1 MPTLEVAMRRFY
13 FVLAIVVAGLAN
25 WNAVAQQNLPTLPQP
40 RLQSVFPSGGKTG
53 STVEVTFTG
62 TDLEEPEGLFF
73 SHPGLKAEPIIP
85 PAPPAPK
92 VDPKQPAPKQPM
104 PALKPVIT
112 KFKVTIAL
120 DTPLGMHDVRLVNK
134 WGVSNP
140 RPFVIGDLPEVNE
153 IEPNN
158 DVAQAQKVE
167 LNCVVN
173 GVINAPTDVDY
184 FTFTGKKGQRVL
196 LQAAASSIDSRAKPA
211 VEVYDAD
218 GNRLAFNRN
227 YNEYDALADV
237 TLPADG
243 SYWVRL
249 FEFTHTAGNP
259 DYYYRLTITTGPW
272 IDAMMPPMLEP
283 GKATPVTIWGRNLPG
298 GQPDPT
304 AVVDGRVLEKITVSL
319 TAPADPLAQQR
330 LVFSGHVPPVMSAQD
345 GFEYRIKG
353 PVGMSNAYLLQFARA
368 PVTLETEPND
378 KPEAAQAINVPC
390 EVAGRIDKRDDRDWY
405 SFTAKKG
412 DSYFIDLFA
421 ERLGSPGDFYFI
433 IKPADP
439 KANVMAEMD
448 DNAEQLHPQQFY
460 TRSSDPQPYK
470 FDVPQDG
477 KYLVMVSARDAGTDF
492 GPRNL
497 YRLRITPAK
506 PDFRL
511 IVMPMSPNLPE
522 AAVLRANGEEG
533 FDVFVWRL
541 DGFDAPITLS
551 VEGLPAGVSGAPQQI
566 GSAQKHATL
575 ILSTK
580 AEAAAAVAA
589 ISVKGTAVFKG
600 ETLVREARPAT
611 ITWTTPPQQ
620 NIPAITRMDRQLV
633 VAVRDKA
640 PFRIEPVTPAIT
652 TKPGDKATI
661 NLKVTRLWPELKA
674 PIAVQSIT
682 VPPGNQPLVPGL
694 VFNNNQ
700 PLTIAA
706 DKNDGSAVLQVGA
719 NVLPGVYSLV
729 LRGSA
734 PFQFEKAPKAQKV
747 NTGLVQPSVPITVT
761 IVPTQLGTFT
771 PTMPNPNIKVGASG
785 EILVKVARLYGYAGE
800 YKLKLVLP
808 KGVDGVT
815 VADAVIP
822 AGKDETKF
830 VVQVGANTK
839 PGNLAGIVIQATAQY
854 DEKTPITQEVKFQGF
869 NVVK

>member
-1 MPTLEVAMRRFY
+1 MRRFT
-13 FVLAIVVAGLAN
+13 FAWVVLTAAFTAGS
-25 WNAVAQQNLPTLPQP
+25 AVAQQNLPTLPQP
-40 RLQSVFPSGGKTG
+40 RLQSVFPSGGKAG
-53 STVEVTFTG
+53 ATVEVSFTG
-62 TDLEEPEGLFF
+62 TDLEDPESLFF

-85 PAPPAPK
+85 PPLPAPK

-104 PALKPVIT
+104 PAPKPVIT
-112 KFKVTIAL
+112 KFKVTIAA

-140 RPFVIGDLPEVNE
+140 RPFVVGDLPEVNE
-153 IEPNN
+153 VEPNN
-158 DVAQAQKVE
+158 DVTQAQKVE
-167 LNCVVN
+167 LNSVIN

-184 FTFTGKKGQRVL
+184 FTFAGKKGQRVL
-196 LQAAASSIDSRAKPA
+196 LHVAASSIDSRAKPA
-211 VEVYDAD
+211 VEVYDAA
-218 GNRLAFNRN
+218 GNRLAFGRN
-227 YNEYDALADV
+227 YSEYDALADV
-237 TLPADG
+237 PLPAEG
-243 SYWVRL
+243 SYFVRL

-259 DYYYRLTITTGPW
+259 DHFYRLTLTTGPW

-298 GQPDPT
+298 GQADPA
-304 AVVDGRVLEKITVSL
+304 AVVDGRVLEKISVSI
-319 TAPADPLAQQR
+319 TAPTDPAAQQK
-330 LVFSGHVPPVMSAQD
+330 LSFSGHIPPVMSAQD
-345 GFEYRIKG
+345 GFEYRLKG
-353 PVGMSNAYLLQFARA
+353 PAGMSNAYLLQFARA
-368 PVTLETEPND
+368 PIVLETEPND
-378 KPEAAQAINVPC
+378 KPEAAQAINLPC

-412 DSYFIDLFA
+412 DTYFIDLFA
-421 ERLGSPGDFYFI
+421 ERLGSPGDFYFT

-439 KANVMAEMD
+439 KSNVMAEMD

-470 FDVPQDG
+470 FDAPQDG

-492 GPRNL
+492 GPRNV

-506 PDFRL
+506 PDYRL
-511 IVMPMSPNLPE
+511 IVMPMSPHQPE
-522 AAVLRANGEEG
+522 AAILRSNGEEG

-551 VEGLPAGVSGAPQQI
+551 VDGLPAGVTCAPQQI
-566 GSAQKHATL
+566 GSTQKHASL

-580 AEAAAAVAA
+580 ADAPAVVAA
-589 ISVKGTAVFKG
+589 IRVKGTAVYKG
-600 ETLVREARPAT
+600 ETVVREARPAT
-611 ITWTTPPQQ
+611 ITWQTPPQQ

-640 PFRIEPVTPAIT
+640 PFRIEPVTAAIT
-652 TKPGDKATI
+652 SKPGDKATI
-661 NLKVTRLWPELKA
+661 NLKVTRIWPELKA
-674 PIAVQSIT
+674 PIAVQAIT

-700 PLTIAA
+700 PLTIAP
-706 DKNDGSAVLQVGA
+706 DKNDGNAVLQIGA
-719 NVLPGVYSLV
+719 NVQPGVYSLV

-761 IVPTQLGTFT
+761 IVPTQLGAFT
-771 PTMPNPNIKVGASG
+771 PSMANPNVKIGTSG
-785 EILVKVARLYGYAGE
+785 EIAVKVNRAYGYAGE

-808 KGVDGVT
+808 KGVEGIT

-830 VVQVGANTK
+830 VVQVGANAK
-839 PGNLAGIVIQATAQY
+839 PANVAGILIQTTAQY
-854 DEKTPITQEVKFQGF
+854 DAKTPITQEVKFQGF